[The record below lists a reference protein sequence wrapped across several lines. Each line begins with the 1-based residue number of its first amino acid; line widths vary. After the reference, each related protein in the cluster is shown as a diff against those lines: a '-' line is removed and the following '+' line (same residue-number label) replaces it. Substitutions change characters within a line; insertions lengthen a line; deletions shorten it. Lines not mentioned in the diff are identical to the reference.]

1 MDTVLLVDGSNLL
14 FQMFYGMPSRIPGPD
29 GQDIRGTLGFLGA
42 LLKII
47 RRVQPAYMAVLF
59 DGECHNVRTDVDAD
73 YKANRPDFSAMAEEE
88 LPFSQLPHI
97 FRGLEYLG
105 IPYAETTDCET
116 DDWMAAYAAA
126 LDPEMQLVI
135 SSYDSDFFQLIS
147 DHVRILRYR
156 GDHTQICDR
165 AWLRETLRIEPE
177 QYAAFKSL
185 TGDNSDNLRGIPKVG
200 PKTAAALM
208 QQFGDFESLIAGFEE
223 IAKPSIRQAVAENLP
238 RLRTN
243 YQLIRLL
250 PGAPLPFQPE
260 ELRFSYHG
268 ETTTEVL
275 RAIGLR

>member
-14 FQMFYGMPSRIPGPD
+14 FQMFYGMPSKIPGPD
-29 GQDIRGTLGFLGA
+29 GKDIRGTLGFLGA
-42 LLKII
+42 LLKIVRQVHPTHI
-47 RRVQPAYMAVLF
+47 AVLF
-59 DGECHNVRTDVDAD
+59 DGECHNARTDVDAD

-97 FRGLEYLG
+97 YRGLDHLD
-105 IPYAETTDCET
+105 IRYAETTDCET

-126 LDPEMQLVI
+126 LGPETQLVI

-147 DHVRILRYR
+147 DRVRILRYR
-156 GDHTQICDR
+156 GENTRICDR
-165 AWLRETLRIEPE
+165 AWLREALGIEPE
-177 QYAAFKSL
+177 QYAAFKAL
-185 TGDNSDNLRGIPKVG
+185 TGDNSDNLRGVPKVG
-200 PKTAAALM
+200 PKTAAALLR
-208 QQFGDFESLIAGFEE
+208 QFGDLESLIAGVDE
-223 IAKPSIRQAVAENLP
+223 IAKPSIRRAVAENLP